1 MKETE
6 MKIKLIASAK
16 VMASMVEWAED
27 TSVAIYGCGQILL
40 EVGLGC
46 ARVLLEAIC
55 HVASVAFDYGQMI
68 LEIGFNPLSLLEFG
82 DHLLELCAIA
92 SNGAHARGHLC
103 GNHMDACLG

>member
-55 HVASVAFDYGQMI
+55 HVASVAFDNGQMI
-68 LEIGFNPLSLLEFG
+68 LEITLAQGSEQLAIITEWIKDGLSSETVNNTIHMVKDALEV
-82 DHLLELCAIA
+82 L
-92 SNGAHARGHLC
+92 
-103 GNHMDACLG
+103 